1 MLDPEDFSCAATGA
15 IPECDRCR
23 AGQACRRCTPEA
35 MEKAERRER
44 LRSIPGSEPTV
55 FDHACW
61 ARATKD
67 GRTQSFS
74 DVLKRIWT
82 MTEPVG
88 TYERCQTFREI
99 HHLED
104 RIERLRGTKPQ
115 SDDSLAFSL
124 GIELGSI
131 YASLYYESPFMEL
144 IPKDDSFHEKIA
156 NLARAKG
163 YAT

>member
-1 MLDPEDFSCAATGA
+1 MLDPQDLSCASDDRPA
-15 IPECDRCR
+15 CDRCR

-67 GRTQSFS
+67 GRTRSFF

-104 RIERLRGTKPQ
+104 PDRAPTRDEATIRRLACAQSRDRAWQHLCLAVLRIAVPGADTEG
-115 SDDSLAFSL
+115 
-124 GIELGSI
+124 
-131 YASLYYESPFMEL
+131 
-144 IPKDDSFHEKIA
+144 
-156 NLARAKG
+156 
-163 YAT
+163 